1 MKLKLIITLI
11 FLSFFSYA
19 KTQKPIQNAPK
30 AHSEEDGHSHSKE
43 DDHSKE
49 KDHDEHGEHKEDQ
62 KQGEHEEDKEHG
74 EHKEGEGHAEHKEGE
89 EHGEHEEANSQVGPD
104 KGILSASKE
113 LGIQLSPLV
122 EKNFEIKR
130 IKVGNEKSI
139 LIPAGALVK
148 SGKEVNLF
156 RLRENYYKRIDFET
170 IKKQGTQIEVRS
182 SNLKSGDEIVVE
194 GNGFLLTAE
203 IAAFGG
209 APEGHSH

>member
-30 AHSEEDGHSHSKE
+30 AHSEEDGHGHSKE
-43 DDHSKE
+43 DNHSKG

-62 KQGEHEEDKEHG
+62 KQGEH
-74 EHKEGEGHAEHKEGE
+74 KEGDEHAEHEEGDG
-89 EHGEHEEANSQVGPD
+89 HGEHEEANSQVGPD
-104 KGILSASKE
+104 KGILAASKE

-130 IKVGNEKSI
+130 IKVGNEKII
-139 LIPAGALVK
+139 LIPVGALVR

-170 IKKQGTQIEVRS
+170 IKKQGAQVEVRS
-182 SNLKSGDEIVVE
+182 SYLKSGDEIVVE